1 MFTRPARL
9 KGYWTR
15 NVFLVGCLL
24 LLWLLI
30 SLSPLA
36 LAYVPTGRTV
46 LGWPLPFALTAFGI
60 PLVYLFIIGFYAVVM
75 ARRDAVLMKN
85 ATAESDLN
93 LTQDHSRDE

>member
-9 KGYWTR
+9 KEYWTR
-15 NVFLVGCLL
+15 NVLLISCLL

-30 SLSPLA
+30 SLLPFA
-36 LAYVPTGRTV
+36 LAYVPTERTV

-75 ARRDAVLMKN
+75 ARRDAVLMKDMS
-85 ATAESDLN
+85 TTSDQN
-93 LTQDHSRDE
+93 LTQDQSHDE